1 MFLYLSK
8 ALHFLNESYNQQQTA
23 NSEQVTGEPFEY
35 TEHKLTHHS
44 EKDEKEDGERRR
56 QMEGVAK

>member
-1 MFLYLSK
+1 MFLYLFK
-8 ALHFLNESYNQQQTA
+8 ALHFLNESYNQQSTE
-23 NSEQVTGEPFEY
+23 NSEQVTGEPCEC

-44 EKDEKEDGERRR
+44 EKDEKGDRERRR